1 VIVTISLCDC
11 TQEASLKIEEDETKK
26 DQPKQS
32 ATSFDLGRRSL
43 LRASMLAG
51 GALAATRLSS
61 DLAFGAS
68 DDDHPVA
75 STGTGKVRGSVSEG
89 IKVFRGIPYGAAPT
103 ASLRF
108 MPPKPPEPW
117 KGIRDALAY
126 GDQCPQVPPPPVAV
140 WASWAR
146 PVGESED
153 CLVLNVWTPGLRDR
167 AKRPV
172 MVWFHGGGYSV
183 FNGSAP
189 VYDGE
194 RFCKKGDVVLVT
206 LNHRLNAFGY
216 LYLAELA
223 GEQFQDSGNAGQLD
237 LVLALEWVRDNIE
250 EFGGDPHNVTIFGE
264 SGGGGKVSAILATP
278 AAKGLFH
285 RAAIQSGP
293 GLQGVSREAATG
305 TAKQIMA
312 ALGLESGEVKQLQQ
326 LPVSKLVEAVKL
338 VTKGSPLGFGPVVD
352 GRTLPR
358 DPFTPDAP
366 AVSAD
371 VPIIVGYNK
380 DETSILFPPPG
391 VFDLD
396 WSALP
401 GRLEP
406 VLGGKT
412 EKLVEVCRRLY
423 PQASASD
430 LYFQITT
437 EAGMGLGS
445 IRLAER
451 KSSQGKAP
459 VFLYRL
465 EWETPVEGGRLR
477 TPHSLDLPMVFD
489 NVGKSESIIGAGAAD
504 AQKVADAMSS
514 AWQAFARTGRPDA
527 RGLPRWPAYDGRT
540 RATMIF
546 NVATKVVNDPTSEV
560 RRILEEA

>member
-1 VIVTISLCDC
+1 MKKGEPKEST
-11 TQEASLKIEEDETKK
+11 AS
-26 DQPKQS
+26 
-32 ATSFDLGRRSL
+32 FRLGRRSL

-51 GALAATRLSS
+51 GACAATRLSRNI
-61 DLAFGAS
+61 AFYAS
-68 DDDHPVA
+68 SDDHPIA
-75 STGTGKVRGSVSEG
+75 STKAGMVRGSLSEG
-89 IKVFRGIPYGAAPT
+89 ITVFRGIPYGAAPT
-103 ASLRF
+103 GSLRF
-108 MPPKPPEPW
+108 MAPVAPAPW
-117 KGIRDALAY
+117 KGIRDALQY

-216 LYLAELA
+216 LYLAELG

-250 EFGGDPHNVTIFGE
+250 EFGGDPHNITIFGE

-293 GLQGVSREAATG
+293 GLRGISREAGTK

-312 ALGLESGEVKQLQQ
+312 ALELSPDQTKELQQ
-326 LPVSKLVEAVKL
+326 LPAPKLVQAVMS
-338 VTKGSPLGFGPVVD
+338 VTKGSPMGFGPVVD
-352 GRTLPR
+352 GRTLAR

-366 AVSAD
+366 TVSAD

-380 DETSILFPPPG
+380 DETTILFPPPG

-396 WSALP
+396 WSTLP
-401 GRLEP
+401 ERLTP
-406 VLGGKT
+406 VLGAKT
-412 EKLVEVCRRLY
+412 GKLVEVCRRLY

-437 EAGMGLGS
+437 EAGMGSGS
-445 IRLAER
+445 IALAER
-451 KSSQGKAP
+451 KSAQGKAP

-465 EWETPVEGGRLR
+465 EWETPVESGRLR

-489 NVGKSESIIGAGAAD
+489 NVAKSESIIGAGAAD
-504 AQKVADAMSS
+504 AQEVADAMSS

-527 RGLPRWPAYDGRT
+527 KGLPHWPAYDGKT

-546 NVATKVVNDPTSEV
+546 NVATKIVNDPTSEV
-560 RRILEEA
+560 RQILEEA